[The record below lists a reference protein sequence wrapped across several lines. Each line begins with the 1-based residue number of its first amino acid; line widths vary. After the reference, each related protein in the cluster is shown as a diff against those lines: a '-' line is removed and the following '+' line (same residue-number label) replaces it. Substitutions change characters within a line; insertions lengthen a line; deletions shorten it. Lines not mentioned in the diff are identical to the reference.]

1 MVAFIAG
8 TTAELIKIS
17 PVIRELRNRGQEPV
31 LWWTAMH
38 GKVPTHLLEQ
48 QQLADTTVRNL
59 HAPTR
64 VDPLTRPLSAARW
77 MAEAALSAHRQRS
90 TLSQDLETGPERRRL
105 LVIHGDT
112 FSTALGAELGR
123 RMKATV
129 AHVEA
134 GMRSHSLRHPFPE
147 EANRRLAGLL
157 VDIHFAP
164 SEREVAN
171 LTGRRGVV
179 VNTGANT
186 AVDALRFA
194 LGGTPVHAGDYGV
207 ATLHRFELLHDSAR
221 LRQTL
226 EWLVEDSKGI
236 TIHFYAGASDR
247 EALTRAGLLD
257 LFDDRLQIR
266 TKLPH
271 DQFVKEVAGA
281 ALVVTDS
288 GGLQQECAY
297 LGIPALIHREHTETH
312 TGLGENI
319 VLSRF
324 ERVTWDR
331 FFADPARLRLPCTV
345 DQFQP
350 SKAIVGFLSGVGF
363 FGSR

>member
-1 MVAFIAG
+1 VVAFIAG
-8 TTAELIKIS
+8 TSAELIKVS
-17 PVIRELRNRGQEPV
+17 PVMRELRHRGHEPI

-38 GKVPTHLLEQ
+38 GALPTPLLEQ
-48 QQLADTTVRNL
+48 QQLADLTVRNL
-59 HAPTR
+59 HAADR

-77 MAEAALSAHRQRS
+77 IAEAALSAHNQRAA
-90 TLSQDLETGPERRRL
+90 LSVDLETGPHRRQL

-112 FSTALGAELGR
+112 FSTALGAGLGR

-147 EANRRLAGLL
+147 EANRRFAGLL

-171 LTGRRGVV
+171 LAGRRGVV
-179 VNTGANT
+179 VDTGANT
-186 AVDALRFA
+186 AIDSLRFA
-194 LGGTPVHAGDYGV
+194 LGDVNVQAGDYGV

-221 LRQTL
+221 LRQTM
-226 EWLVEDSKGI
+226 EWLAEASRARVI
-236 TIHFYAGASDR
+236 RFYAGASDR
-247 EALTRAGLLD
+247 EALSRSGLLGV
-257 LFDDRLQIR
+257 FDDHFQLR

-271 DQFVKEVAGA
+271 EQFAREVAGA
-281 ALVVTDS
+281 AFVVTDS

-312 TGLGENI
+312 TGLGQNI

-324 ERVTWDR
+324 DRATWDR
-331 FFADPARLRLPCTV
+331 FFADPAGLRV
-345 DQFQP
+345 P
-350 SKAIVGFLSGVGF
+350 SILDEFHPSEVIVGFLAEAGF
-363 FGSR
+363 L